1 MSASAV
7 GDGGAGCRHAGSETL
22 RGPCIYA
29 KGGRGGSREGEEVTA
44 VVRGPQTSSVK
55 SQIVDTSG
63 FLGHRTIAATDSM
76 ERNELGR
83 AALKLY
89 SHRLWFAEP

>member
-1 MSASAV
+1 M
-7 GDGGAGCRHAGSETL
+7 
-22 RGPCIYA
+22 
-29 KGGRGGSREGEEVTA
+29 TA
-44 VVRGPQTSSVK
+44 VARGPQTSSVK
-55 SQIVDTSG
+55 SQIVDTPG
-63 FLGHRTIAATDSM
+63 FPGHTVSVATDSM